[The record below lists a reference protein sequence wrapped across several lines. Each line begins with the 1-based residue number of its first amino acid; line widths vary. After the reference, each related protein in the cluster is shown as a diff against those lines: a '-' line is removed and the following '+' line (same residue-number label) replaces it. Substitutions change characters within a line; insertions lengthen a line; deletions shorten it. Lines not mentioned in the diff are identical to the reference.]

1 MKMKS
6 ASKTKKELIDELKAL
21 RVRVSEMGRQKRNS
35 RPALG
40 NFGEKTGRSYA
51 QMAYMHEAIFV
62 IFDRKL
68 EFVNNKFADLFGVS
82 PEEACSCNF
91 DPMTLIAPE
100 SRLSI
105 QEVYRAGC
113 RGSFAAKEFK
123 YTGLSKDGLK
133 IECETFFLFIPYK
146 WGVSIQG
153 TLHSTSVI
161 RRIDDASQRRYS
173 DLRISVN
180 AVPTGVLYADRD
192 HQFMQKNETVRK
204 SNRLPIEQIPRVD
217 YPGTLPIDA
226 TP

>member
-1 MKMKS
+1 MTNS
-6 ASKTKKELIDELKAL
+6 AE
-21 RVRVSEMGRQKRNS
+21 
-35 RPALG
+35 
-40 NFGEKTGRSYA
+40 
-51 QMAYMHEAIFV
+51 
-62 IFDRKL
+62 
-68 EFVNNKFADLFGVS
+68 LFGVS

-100 SRLSI
+100 SRRFI

-153 TLHSTSVI
+153 TLRSISVS
-161 RRIDDASQRRYS
+161 RRIDEALQRRYC
-173 DLRISVN
+173 DLPVAVN

-192 HQFMQKNETVRK
+192 HLFMQENETVQ
-204 SNRLPIEQIPRVD
+204 QIK
-217 YPGTLPIDA
+217 
-226 TP
+226 